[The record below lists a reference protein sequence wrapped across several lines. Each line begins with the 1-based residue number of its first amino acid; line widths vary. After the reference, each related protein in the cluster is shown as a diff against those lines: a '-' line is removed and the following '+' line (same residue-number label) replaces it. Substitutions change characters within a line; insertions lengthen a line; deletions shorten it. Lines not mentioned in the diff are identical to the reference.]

1 MEYIIRIKP
10 IEAFGTIAT
19 RLHVRLFY
27 VLYGSSQNCFL
38 EYKTFD
44 GQMMYAKN
52 LTIPEDI
59 VSKWGTNDDLVL
71 QYIVK
76 VENVTIDD
84 SPVFMVDEQAQL
96 QTNEKLATPTEVD
109 YQTTQE
115 IIEEAIADDET
126 SVPPLTAEG

>member
-10 IEAFGTIAT
+10 IEAFGTLAT

-27 VLYGSSQNCFL
+27 VLYGTTQNCFI

-52 LTIPEDI
+52 MTIPEEI
-59 VSKWGTNDDLVL
+59 ISKWGVNDDLIL

-76 VENVTIDD
+76 AENVTIDD
-84 SPVFMVDEQAQL
+84 SPIYMVDEQAQL
-96 QTNEKLATPTEVD
+96 QTKEKLATPTEID
-109 YQTTQE
+109 YQSVDE
-115 IIEEAIADDET
+115 IVAEALEDET
-126 SVPPLTAEG
+126 SVPPLTSEG

>member
-10 IEAFGTIAT
+10 IEAFGTIST

-27 VLYGSSQNCFL
+27 VLYGTTQNCFI

-52 LTIPEDI
+52 MTIPEEI
-59 VSKWGTNDDLVL
+59 ISKWGVNDDLIL

-76 VENVTIDD
+76 AENVTIDD
-84 SPVFMVDEQAQL
+84 SPVYMVDEQAQL
-96 QTNEKLATPTEVD
+96 QTKEKLATPTEVD
-109 YQTTQE
+109 YQSTEE
-115 IIEEAIADDET
+115 IVAEALADES

>member
-27 VLYGSSQNCFL
+27 VLYGTSQSCFL

-52 LTIPEDI
+52 ITIPEEI
-59 VSKWGTNDDLVL
+59 VAKWGTNDDLIL

-76 VENVTIDD
+76 AENVTIDD
-84 SPVFMVDEQAQL
+84 SPVYMVDEQAQL
-96 QTNEKLATPTEVD
+96 QTKEKLATPAEVD
-109 YQTTQE
+109 YQSTEE
-115 IIEEAIADDET
+115 IVAEALADES
-126 SVPPLTAEG
+126 SVPPLSAEG

>member
-1 MEYIIRIKP
+1 MDYIVRIKP

-19 RLHVRLFY
+19 RLHIRLFY
-27 VLYGSSQNCFL
+27 VLFGSNQTCFL

-44 GQMMYAKN
+44 GQSMYTKN
-52 LTIPEDI
+52 LVLPDSL
-59 VSKWGTNDDLVL
+59 VAKWGTNDDLIL

-96 QTNEKLATPTEVD
+96 QTKEKLATPTEVD
-109 YQTTQE
+109 YQTTSE
-115 IIEEAIADDET
+115 IVDET
-126 SVPPLTAEG
+126 IASQIVPPLNTNV

>member
-10 IEAFGTIAT
+10 IEAFGTLAT

-27 VLYGSSQNCFL
+27 VLYGTTQNCFI

-52 LTIPEDI
+52 MTIPEEI
-59 VSKWGTNDDLVL
+59 ISKWGVNDDLIL

-76 VENVTIDD
+76 AENVTIDD
-84 SPVFMVDEQAQL
+84 SPVYMVDEQAQL
-96 QTNEKLATPTEVD
+96 QTKEKLATPTEVD
-109 YQTTQE
+109 YQSTEE
-115 IIEEAIADDET
+115 IVAEALEDET
-126 SVPPLTAEG
+126 VVPPLTAEG

>member
-27 VLYGSSQNCFL
+27 VLYGTSQNCFL

-52 LTIPEDI
+52 LTIPEEI
-59 VSKWGTNDDLVL
+59 VSKWGLNDDLIL
-71 QYIVK
+71 KYIVK
-76 VENVTIDD
+76 AENVTIDD
-84 SPVFMVDEQAQL
+84 SPVYMVDEQAQL
-96 QTNEKLATPTEVD
+96 QTKEKLATPTEVD
-109 YQTTQE
+109 YQSVDE
-115 IIEEAIADDET
+115 IVAEALEDET
-126 SVPPLTAEG
+126 SVPPLTTEG

>member
-10 IEAFGTIAT
+10 IEAFGTLAT

-27 VLYGSSQNCFL
+27 VLYGTTQNCFI

-52 LTIPEDI
+52 LTIPEEI
-59 VSKWGTNDDLVL
+59 ISKWGVNDDLIL
-71 QYIVK
+71 KYIVK
-76 VENVTIDD
+76 AENVTIDD
-84 SPVFMVDEQAQL
+84 SPVYMVDEQAQL
-96 QTNEKLATPTEVD
+96 QTKEKLATPTEVD
-109 YQTTQE
+109 YQSTEE
-115 IIEEAIADDET
+115 IVAEALEDET